1 MNDRFILT
9 EINNIKTGFL
19 FKNGKPEEIRC
30 YEDNS
35 LLGNIYVGRVSN
47 ILKNINAAFVDVEK
61 GLSCYLPLE
70 DYHGDR
76 TLKIGD
82 LLPVQITK
90 DSIKSKQPAVSSN
103 ITLTGEYVVVH
114 TADNIGVSSKI
125 KSEEKRTSL
134 KKCMSEALSLFSAGK
149 KCEDI
154 AYGGIIRT
162 KADEADNETVTEETV
177 KLLCRL
183 DEIMNI
189 AKYTMGCTCLYRKA
203 PAYISDISALGAED
217 ELEVITD
224 IMSVVDECE
233 TENCHAPVVY
243 DDSSISLAALYNLKS
258 VLNKALS
265 TRVYLKS
272 GAYLVIEPTEAMTV
286 IDVNSGKA
294 IKGSNAEEIIYKINT
309 EAAREIMHQFRLR
322 NLSGIII
329 VDFISMK
336 SPENDAGLMELLK
349 KLAAEDS
356 VLTTVV
362 DITRLGLVEITRKKI
377 KKPLHEIFCLD
388 I

>member
-1 MNDRFILT
+1 MNDKFVLT

-19 FKNGKPEEIRC
+19 FKNGRAEEIRC

-35 LLGNIYVGRVSN
+35 LIGNIYVGRVSN

-76 TLKIGD
+76 ALRTGD
-82 LLPVQITK
+82 LLTVQITK
-90 DSIKSKQPAVSSN
+90 DRIKSKQPAVSST
-103 ITLTGEYVVVH
+103 IALTGEYVVVH
-114 TADNIGVSSKI
+114 AADNIGVSSKI
-125 KSEEKRTSL
+125 KDEPKRTLL
-134 KKCMSEALSLFSAGK
+134 KECITGALDLFSAGK

-154 AYGGIIRT
+154 IYGGIVRT
-162 KADEADNETVTEETV
+162 KAASVDTELVVEETV
-177 KLLCRL
+177 KLLCEL
-183 DEIMNI
+183 DEIMHR
-189 AKYTMGCTCLYRKA
+189 ARYSTGYTCLYRKL
-203 PAYISDISALGAED
+203 PAYVSDIEELGNTD
-217 ELEVITD
+217 DLEVVTD
-224 IMSVVDECE
+224 IMSIADECE
-233 TENCHAPVVY
+233 SACSRVPVIY
-243 DDSSISLAALYNLKS
+243 DDSSISLTALYNLKTI
-258 VLNKALS
+258 LNKALS
-265 TRVYLKS
+265 TRAYLKS

-294 IKGSNAEEIIYKINT
+294 IKGSNAEEIIYKINI
-309 EAAREIMHQFRLR
+309 EAAREISRQLRLR

-336 SPENDAGLMELLK
+336 SSENNAGLMELLK
-349 KLAAEDS
+349 RLAAEDR

-362 DITRLGLVEITRKKI
+362 DITRLGLVEMTRKKI